1 MKSLK
6 LLLKFCLLFV
16 FVMQQGSIV
25 YPFVQFDFSDEKRD
39 LNLIQDKM
47 SRVENGLLL
56 PVQIK
61 GEPLVKMNVAERMKH
76 YNVPGVSIAVINNG
90 KIEWAKGYGVRE
102 LGADLPVT
110 ADTLFQAGSIS
121 KPVAAMGA
129 LKMVQDG
136 KLKLDEDINQKLTS
150 WKMPENEFTKTE
162 KVTLRRLL
170 THSAGTSI
178 WGFGGYRAD
187 SKVLPTVP
195 QVLDGSE
202 PANTKA
208 VRVIETPGKR
218 SSYSGGGFTVMQLL
232 MTDVSG
238 HPFPQLLEETVF
250 KKLEMKNSTYG
261 QPLPENFHQQASHA
275 HGPKGEKPPFKWF
288 NHPEM
293 AAAGLWTT
301 PSDLARFA
309 IELQEAYAGK
319 SKKVLSPE
327 MVKQMLSKQ
336 TEGWG
341 LGIGLSGDSDKTS
354 RFFHGGANQ
363 GFRNEMIAYTKTGQG
378 AVVMTNGE
386 QGNPLANEILR
397 SIALEYGW
405 VDYLP
410 KEKVII
416 RLSPEKFAAYVGEYD
431 FLNRSKYVVSIEDG
445 KLKLQGNGPSKYEL
459 LAESETKFFLKERAG
474 EVTFIKDA
482 EGRATEMVINT
493 NGQEIRLKKL

>member
-16 FVMQQGSIV
+16 FVTQQGNIV
-25 YPFVQFDFSDEKRD
+25 HLFAQSASLDKKKD
-39 LNLIQDKM
+39 LNSIQDRI
-47 SRVENGLLL
+47 SRVENGLLS

-90 KIEWAKGYGVRE
+90 KVEWAKGYGVAE
-102 LGADLPVT
+102 IGTKVPVT
-110 ADTLFQAGSIS
+110 AETLFQAGSIS

-136 KLKLDEDINQKLTS
+136 KLNLDEDVNKKLVS

-162 KVTLRRLL
+162 KVTLRRIL
-170 THSAGTSI
+170 THTAGTSV

-187 SKVLPTVP
+187 AKVLPSVP
-195 QVLDGSE
+195 QILDGSE
-202 PANTKA
+202 QANSKP
-208 VRVIETPGKR
+208 VRVIETPGTCNA
-218 SSYSGGGFTVMQLL
+218 YSGGGYTVMQLL
-232 MTDVSG
+232 MTDISNKS
-238 HPFPQLLEETVF
+238 FPALMEETVF
-250 KKLEMKNSTYG
+250 KKLGMKNSTYA
-261 QPLPENFHQQASHA
+261 QPLPENFHLQAAHA

-301 PSDLARFA
+301 PSDLALFA
-309 IELQEAYAGK
+309 IELQRAYAGK
-319 SKKVLSPE
+319 SKKVLAPE

-336 TEGWG
+336 TGGWG
-341 LGIGLSGDSDKTS
+341 LGVALAGEGGKAL

-363 GFRNEMIAYTKTGQG
+363 GFRNEMIAYTETGQG

-386 QGNPLANEILR
+386 QGRALAAEILR
-397 SIALEYGW
+397 GIALEYGW
-405 VDYLP
+405 ADYLP
-410 KEKVII
+410 AEKVIV
-416 RLSPEKFAAYVGEYD
+416 RLAPEKFAAYVGEYD
-431 FLNRSKYVVSIEDG
+431 FLGRAKYVVSIEDG
-445 KLKLQGNGPSKYEL
+445 KLMLKGAGADKYEL

-482 EGRATEMVINT
+482 EGKATEMVINT